1 LAFHAELKG
10 FVQPV
15 LDRARIRVQAFR
27 RTWGTGRGKR
37 AMIRTDKPLLIFEPG
52 YAKHFYEFLELA
64 SDFEAVAR
72 FTRCPRCDRFF
83 LARKNGTK
91 FCSVAH
97 SAEFHNRQPGR
108 KSKVKDAVE
117 RHRIKKM
124 RHQRAQAL
132 RQFAR
137 NAKPEK
143 YGWRSAM
150 EGWNQNCGRKRTWK
164 FASVEEFRRECE
176 WVLGKQA

>member
-1 LAFHAELKG
+1 MAS
-10 FVQPV
+10 
-15 LDRARIRVQAFR
+15 
-27 RTWGTGRGKR
+27 
-37 AMIRTDKPLLIFEPG
+37 
-52 YAKHFYEFLELA
+52 EFNDVE
-64 SDFEAVAR
+64 R
-72 FTRCPRCDRFF
+72 FTRCLLCNKFL
-83 LARKNGTK
+83 LARKKGTK